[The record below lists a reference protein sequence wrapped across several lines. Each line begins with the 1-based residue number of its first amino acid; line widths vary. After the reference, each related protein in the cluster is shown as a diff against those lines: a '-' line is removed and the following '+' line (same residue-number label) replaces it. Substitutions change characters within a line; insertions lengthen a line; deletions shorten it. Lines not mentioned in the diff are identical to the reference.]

1 MQLVLHSPFLCSE
14 KSNCRKSIIVPIL
27 AFLCVLKSLGKYD
40 KSCMHEYTRYCPLK
54 TRRKRH
60 FFCTRRK
67 KFLYAYKIIFR
78 REAKYFFSREKF
90 HFLVIHDF
98 SCPEIYD
105 KLSRKTRMKNIQK
118 EQMYN

>member
-1 MQLVLHSPFLCSE
+1 MRGLVITNKYAQPLVIKRLGMDRSCLAD
-14 KSNCRKSIIVPIL
+14 SNK
-27 AFLCVLKSLGKYD
+27 KKYD
-40 KSCMHEYTRYCPLK
+40 KSCVHEYTLYCPLK

-67 KFLYAYKIIFR
+67 NFLYAYKIIFR

-98 SCPEIYD
+98 SCLEIYD
-105 KLSRKTRMKNIQK
+105 KPSRKTRTGTVQK
-118 EQMYN
+118 EHTYN